1 MPLLANMATCSPGWP
16 KGKKVRSTIA
26 GKLTPIMQSLVVYTG
41 RVDVSLFWGDG
52 MCNFRPLCRRSEILR
67 LFQK

>member
-1 MPLLANMATCSPGWP
+1 MGGAGLAASIA
-16 KGKKVRSTIA
+16 GKLKVRSTIA

-41 RVDVSLFWGDG
+41 RVDVSLVWGDG
-52 MCNFRPLCRRSEILR
+52 MCNFRPLCRRSHILR